1 MDDEPTTQTF
11 INQANDQIVH
21 VAVSNHNELCQNV
34 VFWDDIL
41 RAFPGV
47 TNLAIKHGAAAV
59 NFARNSSYHYMGPK
73 CIVHHPNVT
82 LTVILGELLPPD
94 SNPDHPC
101 TPMPRT
107 DNDTTLIEGN
117 GGEPA
122 PFNFDAYAGSVIFS
136 EVSSHKGPHGGPR
149 PVLDIGVEGEIASVQ
164 DIEEVAVGM
173 ERIEFGNFS
182 MFEYHQSSDDIDHI
196 ATATPAIPT
205 INSSSDNN
213 HINGG
218 NRSITP
224 PLSITSSTDSGTSSG
239 VSTSSATNIP
249 PSNTD
254 TAGSGT
260 DAASGTTVVPEPM
273 EIDLVE
279 ATSSWAS
286 IFRTLGDLQEQYQLT
301 PEETSKMFTEIS
313 QSA

>member
-11 INQANDQIVH
+11 INQVNDQIVH
-21 VAVSNHNELCQNV
+21 VPVIYHTELRQNV

-47 TNLAIKHGAAAV
+47 ANLAIKHGAVAV
-59 NFARNSSYHYMGPK
+59 TPARNSLYHYMEPK
-73 CIVHHPNVT
+73 CIVHQPNVT
-82 LTVILGELLPPD
+82 LTVILGELLPPN
-94 SNPDHPC
+94 SNPDRPR
-101 TPMPRT
+101 TPVPRT
-107 DNDTTLIEGN
+107 DNDTTLVEGD
-117 GGEPA
+117 GGESA
-122 PFNFDAYAGSVIFS
+122 PFAYAGSVIFS

-149 PVLDIGVEGEIASVQ
+149 PVLDIGVEGENASVQ
-164 DIEEVAVGM
+164 DIEEVTVGTR
-173 ERIEFGNFS
+173 RIEFGGFS
-182 MFEYHQSSDDIDHI
+182 AFKYHQSPDDLDHI
-196 ATATPAIPT
+196 ATAIPA

-218 NRSITP
+218 DRSITP
-224 PLSITSSTDSGTSSG
+224 PLSTTSSSESGSGSG

-249 PSNTD
+249 PSNID

-260 DAASGTTVVPEPM
+260 STTSGTTVLPEST
-273 EIDLVE
+273 EIDPVE

-301 PEETSKMFTEIS
+301 PEETTKMFTEIS